1 MRTALFDFQLP
12 PELIAHEPLP
22 ERDASRLLVF
32 DRKLRSWT
40 DRTFRDLAYLLVPGD
55 LLVFND
61 TRVIPARLRATRDS
75 TGGQVE
81 VFLLPPAPDVYP
93 AEGAPTERRALTRS
107 GGRLKPG
114 ENLTLPGG
122 VKATL
127 VERLGEAGDRLAF
140 QLSPAE
146 FERFVFE
153 YGEVP
158 LPPYIK
164 RPAGPSLNADRERY
178 QTVFAREAGAVAAP
192 TAGLHFS
199 SELLSALEKRGVER
213 AALTLHVGPG
223 TFKPVKAEDIEDHR
237 IDSEPYCI
245 PEATARAVTHAKA
258 EGRRVIPVGTTAMRT
273 LEACW
278 DPSKRALRAGSGYA
292 DLFIRPPFEFR
303 VADALLT
310 NFHLPKSSLVMLAAA
325 FAAPCSDGGIAFVK
339 AAYAHAVEQRYRF
352 FSYGDACLFV

>member
-1 MRTALFDFQLP
+1 VRTDLFDFPLP
-12 PELIAHEPLP
+12 AEHIAQEPLP
-22 ERDASRLLVF
+22 ERDASRLLVL
-32 DRKLRSWT
+32 DRRGCSWADQT
-40 DRTFRDLAYLLVPGD
+40 VRDLPSLLMPGD

-75 TGGQVE
+75 TGGHVE
-81 VFLLPPAPDVYP
+81 VFLLPPASQETLS
-93 AEGAPTERRALTRS
+93 EGAPTERRALTRS

-114 ENLTLPGG
+114 ETLTLPGG
-122 VKATL
+122 IKATL
-127 VERLGEAGDRLAF
+127 IERLGEAGDRIAF
-140 QLSPAE
+140 NISPAE

-153 YGEVP
+153 HGEVP
-158 LPPYIK
+158 LPPYIR
-164 RPAGPSLNADRERY
+164 RPSGPSSEADRERY
-178 QTVFAREAGAVAAP
+178 QTVFARETGAVAAP

-199 SELLSALEKRGVER
+199 NTLLDALEKRGVER

-223 TFKPVKAEDIEDHR
+223 TFKPVKAEAIEEHR
-237 IDSEPYCI
+237 IDPEPYRI
-245 PEATARAVTHAKA
+245 SVETAHVVTRAKA

-273 LEACW
+273 LESSW
-278 DPSKRALRAGSGYA
+278 DSGRRELRASAGFA

-325 FAAPCSDGGIAFVK
+325 FASPGSVDGIDFVK